1 MPTNRKFGI
10 TFTLISLVLCFILY
24 LVDSTFL
31 NLSIYALIF
40 FMFTTIFFPKILYL
54 FNIIWFNFGLKLSKI
69 TTPLILTFI
78 FYVIFFPFSI
88 FVRFNKTKKFW
99 QKSEKK
105 IKVSE
110 LQF

>member
-1 MPTNRKFGI
+1 MPSNRNFGI
-10 TFTLISLVLCFILY
+10 TFTVIFLLLSFIFYLI
-24 LVDSTFL
+24 DSTFI
-31 NLSIYALIF
+31 NFSIYTFIF
-40 FMFTTIFFPKILYL
+40 FIFTTIFIPKILYL

-69 TTPLILTFI
+69 TTPIILTFI
-78 FYVIFFPFSI
+78 FYIIFFPFSI

-110 LQF
+110 LQY